1 MLYLPVTAMDRSLV
15 GRCVIASTKSPSWG
29 EIEMPSGEDVMLC
42 VLGRFTLRS
51 GGREILVSG
60 LKSRALLAYLA
71 CNAGKPHS
79 REKLIGLLWGERF
92 DQQAR
97 QSLRQSLSTLR
108 GILGADLIEA
118 DRNEVSLNDELRSDV
133 SAFVN
138 LAVSKNREHL
148 AEALRLYQ
156 GPLLNGFSLSEN
168 AFVDWLT
175 AERARLRDLAL
186 DALDA
191 LMQREEK
198 QPTATLLLAFAQ
210 QAVALDPYRES
221 AHRHLLR
228 ALARLGRRSDAM
240 MHFRQLEHVLESDLG
255 VRVDASTQEIVEAI
269 RSELLVADPLDSED
283 AAAPAHDSESAVHL
297 PDEPAYPVFLLSGQ
311 LGATSTKL
319 RHSSRSSGK
328 PSIVVLPFASAGD
341 KAQQDY
347 FSDGVTEAIITELS
361 RDHSLLVIAGNS
373 AFQCRGPS
381 VQIAALRHKLNVQYV
396 LEGSVRK
403 VGTRLRVAVQ
413 LIDAETESHVW
424 ADRFERKQKDV
435 FALQDEI
442 ARTIAA
448 TLGGRVAAR
457 DLERSRSRP
466 IADWAAYDY
475 FLQGR
480 DRTSQYRMAEAES
493 LFARAIELYPDYVHA
508 HAWRAIALAAKY
520 GVDGREETIH
530 EALAC
535 AQRALE
541 LDENDAWSQ
550 QAMGYVS
557 LRRCQHELAGI
568 HFDRAISLNP
578 NDVNI
583 AADRANW
590 LMHVGRFDEAL
601 RSLDLAMQRNSYP
614 PSWVW
619 DVRGGVLFH
628 MRRYDEAI
636 EALCNISVPQRCS
649 PAVLAA
655 AYVQAGRI
663 DEACSE
669 IAAFRAVAP
678 NTTISDVVRPGDY
691 ADPTLAEPWIDALRK
706 AGLPEK

>member
-1 MLYLPVTAMDRSLV
+1 M
-15 GRCVIASTKSPSWG
+15 
-29 EIEMPSGEDVMLC
+29 
-42 VLGRFTLRS
+42 
-51 GGREILVSG
+51 
-60 LKSRALLAYLA
+60 
-71 CNAGKPHS
+71 
-79 REKLIGLLWGERF
+79 
-92 DQQAR
+92 
-97 QSLRQSLSTLR
+97 
-108 GILGADLIEA
+108 
-118 DRNEVSLNDELRSDV
+118 
-133 SAFVN
+133 
-138 LAVSKNREHL
+138 
-148 AEALRLYQ
+148 
-156 GPLLNGFSLSEN
+156 
-168 AFVDWLT
+168 
-175 AERARLRDLAL
+175 
-186 DALDA
+186 
-191 LMQREEK
+191 
-198 QPTATLLLAFAQ
+198 
-210 QAVALDPYRES
+210 
-221 AHRHLLR
+221 
-228 ALARLGRRSDAM
+228 
-240 MHFRQLEHVLESDLG
+240 
-255 VRVDASTQEIVEAI
+255 
-269 RSELLVADPLDSED
+269 
-283 AAAPAHDSESAVHL
+283 
-297 PDEPAYPVFLLSGQ
+297 
-311 LGATSTKL
+311 
-319 RHSSRSSGK
+319 
-328 PSIVVLPFASAGD
+328 
-341 KAQQDY
+341 
-347 FSDGVTEAIITELS
+347 
-361 RDHSLLVIAGNS
+361 
-373 AFQCRGPS
+373 
-381 VQIAALRHKLNVQYV
+381 
-396 LEGSVRK
+396 
-403 VGTRLRVAVQ
+403 RVAVQ

-448 TLGGRVAAR
+448 TLAVGWQLATLSG
-457 DLERSRSRP
+457 RSRP

-475 FLQGR
+475 FLAGR

-493 LFARAIELYPDYVHA
+493 CLRVRSSCIPTMFTLTLA
-508 HAWRAIALAAKY
+508 HALAAKY

-619 DVRGGVLFH
+619 DVRGGILFH

-655 AYVQAGRI
+655 AYVHAGRI
-663 DEACSE
+663 DESCSE